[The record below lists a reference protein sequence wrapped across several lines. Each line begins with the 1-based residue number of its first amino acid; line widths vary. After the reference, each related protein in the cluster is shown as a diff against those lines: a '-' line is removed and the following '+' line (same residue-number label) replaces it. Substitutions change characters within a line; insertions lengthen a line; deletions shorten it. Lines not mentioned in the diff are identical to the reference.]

1 MLFGVNTMRLPL
13 ELSCLVHG
21 YTWVELVFEC
31 DYWAE
36 NDVIEKTDRRIGAS
50 VVIFSYS
57 VLVLIGMGM

>member
-1 MLFGVNTMRLPL
+1 MELAFG
-13 ELSCLVHG
+13 
-21 YTWVELVFEC
+21 C

-57 VLVLIGMGM
+57 VVVLIGMGM